1 MTSLWYIIF
10 IHVLYI
16 SFILQHLEKWRSR
29 LPLVYQAAVVTWGLC
44 LSLRCLGPEVKQLEH
59 LRHPSQYCRRKMLQ
73 ELTWPTQ
80 MLKRCQKSCY
90 NRRCGSIF
98 RWRVFLC
105 CCFVVTPPWKLRCPY
120 ENWCLEYVFF
130 LKIDG
135 WMNVCWKGAVFSG
148 VKNDP
153 KKKVVSH
160 AKTLVCR
167 RVGEIY
173 IYIHGD
179 VSL

>member
-105 CCFVVTPPWKLRCPY
+105 CCFVVTPPMKIKMSLWKLMLGICFFF
-120 ENWCLEYVFF
+120 ENWWLDECL
-130 LKIDG
+130 LKRG
-135 WMNVCWKGAVFSG
+135 RFQWCKKWPKEKSG
-148 VKNDP
+148 
-153 KKKVVSH
+153 
-160 AKTLVCR
+160 
-167 RVGEIY
+167 
-173 IYIHGD
+173 
-179 VSL
+179 